1 MAPAEY
7 YAGAWS
13 RTTIPASLY
22 VEEAKYL
29 DAKFNIEPRSGRK
42 YPYKGTTGVL
52 KNGTIIPDAIGD
64 ISVLN
69 NFQYGSLEESFE
81 DHMKDVKAEIL
92 QKAEEFPD
100 DFKLMSEEDQRA
112 WVANRQVKLE
122 NMWNNAYDEW
132 DINVQQPV
140 LKQIE
145 NVNANVQ
152 LQNTWSPEVINAL
165 FRVSD
170 PESVEEAFGGDTI
183 DFSKLRPRTGVGE
196 FKFSEDAPGIPIPQ
210 VTVNIPGFGITN
222 NVGLSLN
229 DFFAGSD
236 QELPQQMF
244 EPVYGDVRS
253 LQIVDREE
261 RRARPT
267 DQIGVIGSKL
277 TEEGKKWFEKW
288 VDPRAE
294 KYTQQALS
302 QADSMYRNSWYRG
315 GLLGMLEK
323 TIERNVHP
331 RSIDPYETG
340 GGEAGNIVR
349 PADPRL
355 QGEGDRARSKQARDI
370 EKEFFNALETLGKAL
385 RPEIETNRKD
395 WDNIY
400 SSAYIDY
407 AKKVLPSIRAYTN
420 QTKYGLENVSKE
432 TAMKFLMDHVVPE
445 TLPAN
450 FESIKDRQD
459 IKSIFG
465 RTSLGKYDDFVQTE
479 TYRKFYEKEQSSAS
493 SYNAAINASVNNKKE
508 FLVDQ
513 NGNVS
518 AETLFQFESGV
529 YTLEELL
536 SFDDSAYGDSIDVI
550 PVEYGDHVKKSS
562 REFIFHQM
570 LEKRAKNKLAAQYG
584 RTMEYGEHE
593 GTDVY
598 DQLIFVEDPYVSG
611 HYLNTSDYSYF
622 KDLEEKIY
630 FDMLKDDQGSL
641 MSLYFN
647 SDGVKLMLDDSETV
661 GERNSRWSEI
671 KTNLSQGVGDLQSSL
686 DAWNSNSRIGL
697 EESGFA
703 NVIRSNPLTAPL
715 EPLALMSEVTWRS
728 DEELKASRERYYY
741 REYYRNLE
749 NRAIDLKKNKLAN
762 TASMLHAYGQTALA
776 NDADYLEDLEGIA
789 SRVSWD
795 NEWNEYILPSVRSL
809 PTTAAAMAAGAVT
822 TVATGGNTV
831 AGALVAGGFM
841 YNTVGSK
848 WYLDSYLD
856 PNKDW
861 MDDGFWGN
869 RMMTARGMGAAEGA
883 GEFAQFL
890 LLGSAGTIVKY
901 SGLGSVLPKAA
912 TRGVADRFITRV
924 INGELQIAE
933 RSAFQLFQDVT
944 IGGLTY
950 QGVNAVGEAIAEGST
965 GGLQYVLEQ
974 YATKQPI
981 DAGEFWDRVAHDAKI
996 GVYSSFIISGGSLSV
1011 QNGTA
1016 AIMSQIDP
1024 NSYLGQKYQAKQR
1037 ARVIDSIIQ
1046 NGELYGVRNAQQAK
1060 SLRDAMKS
1068 LRESL
1073 DGRDVQ
1079 VSKDELAKILSGE
1092 PSKAIALTEE
1102 EQKYMIR
1109 IKALLSEVTA
1119 AKGVEGSVY
1128 QLLMDQGRYDLVAEQ
1143 IARDNLNQFYEFAL
1157 SFDER
1162 GITIDG
1168 NGAARTADGKL
1179 ATGYG
1184 SRLDSILGKLSEE
1197 ERQKYTE
1204 GKKAND
1210 LATKILKAQARTNAS
1225 RILGLNVVNP
1235 YRGTLEKQSENPSS
1249 GFVLTADSDGNVA
1262 EVDPSQLDGMDSRRI
1277 GLIEVAAQFVAD
1289 AEGRVRVI
1297 VHTDRSSFVKATRSE
1312 VGAGAY
1318 FEATQEQ
1325 REQGMQDEVHILM
1338 DEKTSEGDITRA
1350 LVHELGH
1357 FKFQALVNNRK
1368 TRKELYG
1375 KILEIAQE
1383 TNKKGEFVN
1392 PFVASLVATV
1402 LEEYGEAGYDEV
1414 ALEKEVINHFVQS
1427 LAAGL
1432 HTDEGMLN
1440 VFVDQIGRKHIRKS
1454 DALKAVL
1461 DFSEYVSKTAG
1472 EYVSFSKSEFEQAK
1486 MHEQQEQQAQEME
1499 FTEADEGVNE
1509 PNPNNQEA
1517 MESRKF
1523 SKPFTYL
1530 QNTKLQYSFNE
1541 MDYSVRGALFPVQRT
1556 MTVTVKDYNHFRN
1569 LYAKLTGNGAAPG
1582 RMTDIVYF
1590 KDGKAYKVN
1599 PPKPKLDRET
1609 GEPIIM
1615 EVPKYK
1621 GWQARQIEQMEAEVA
1636 GKLHIVRN
1644 LDALQRQFHQSFNNS
1659 IVSKYANSEA
1669 FFPYETYSLETFNK
1683 MSAAEKAVIVE
1694 AALANLNAFFEM
1706 GLTVEEIESRAE
1718 QPGSP
1723 LQSPWLDVKKNL
1735 DIFNA
1740 ANNKVET
1747 RAEKKAKLQEGV
1759 ERHGVAPWQLMPKDS
1774 MAYER
1779 RRVNFALLSNE
1790 DLNYALQELKK
1801 LDSGRSMDGPLM
1813 PLQSIKIGS
1822 LDGSSKA
1829 DKRRVPKKHVGKDG
1843 LIKGVP
1849 EVNQAKH
1856 LLEAVKKHV
1865 MRLNPTLSEGDALQA
1880 ALVAIEKASFTTHN
1894 IDLTR
1899 DGVIEFKMS
1908 FKGVD
1913 GKTYTT
1919 TFRSNQRLA
1928 DGTLRE
1934 VTGLA
1939 GGPRG
1944 AIGRPNEVHSNT
1956 SEQAQKEIITNAR
1969 KVQQSDSTEHYV
1981 LLLRALTAENS
1992 FKNPLTSVILIDS
2005 MLQTIEEFG
2014 DVKVK
2019 DGSRTITVKQK
2030 VAEVLQQYMEKVH
2043 STEEW
2048 IEIETKYL
2056 DGTDEVLDP
2065 SKFTLT
2071 VWENS
2076 YQNKINTNV
2085 PGLSQKNN
2093 MVQITEEGV
2102 ISFLTQLKEIAP
2114 TSGFGFGA
2122 RGDFIARVLGPQV
2135 GLSKIGFVSKE
2146 SFLESINDPLF
2157 SDAQPGD
2164 VVAASFVNMSTDADG
2179 NSLVKPVNVRDTVT
2193 KAKSKNISYE
2203 YGVEGSAGFYV
2214 LGAFLSPTELG
2225 VEFTPR
2231 ARMTALAKLS
2241 GAQEGSLAA
2250 ESRRLRGRIYV
2261 EGATSWEQS
2270 TATHYGNMIATL
2282 SRKLQD
2288 KYSDLLLLQQ
2298 DIETFR
2304 KEKLPESQDFEM
2316 HMNLYYGKL
2325 RTDLELVEKILD
2337 NVNKLSS
2344 KRGIKASD
2352 LSDFLYAMHARE
2364 RNAHIAKQRPE
2375 ILDGSGMSDEMA
2387 EEILNELD
2395 SPEMREVAAEAMKL
2409 VSLTR
2414 QYMVEGGLEKR
2425 STIEA
2430 WEAMYE
2436 HYVPLNGLAEDEF
2449 DGETNSYP
2457 SGGAGMA
2464 IYGPSSKKARGRSS
2478 KTGVNILGSM
2488 AMQTAAVMQRAR
2500 KDQAMLS
2507 LYRMAEN
2514 NPNENVWSV
2523 HGPGNRLTVMG
2534 QELSDEAMRNRNDVV
2549 PLRINGR
2556 QHFIRFKNEN
2566 HAKALKG
2573 MTTEQLNF
2581 VTRLYSKYSTF
2592 LRNSFTVWN
2601 PSFFLP
2607 NFIRDVQS
2615 ALFNAA
2621 AEIDREGGI
2630 LEGMGLTATEFNKKL
2645 MGTTLS
2651 ALMSL
2656 LGKASLGLNMNAEM
2670 QGYVD
2675 EWMAAGGRTGWSY
2688 SDTLNKVVS
2697 DLNDKSRGRTKAG
2710 ARLGKAWGWTVGGVA
2725 SYVEGIN
2732 EAFENSIRLAAY
2744 IEARKAGATKNR
2756 AAELSK
2762 NITVNFNKSGEVSPS
2777 INAMYLFFNAAMQGV
2792 DRFGQTFMTQKR
2804 KVPKTENN
2812 PDGGGRR
2819 GITAAQKMGVGMV
2832 GISFAQ
2838 TVFNILMSGRDDD
2851 DELYYKKDIPDYRKQ
2866 RNFVIFTGQ
2875 RDNVQVPLPYGIN
2888 IFSNVG
2894 MTLAELCFGIT
2905 DVDDAALFLAISANS
2920 SFNPI
2925 AFGHGDNVGSYA
2937 ATTLS
2942 PTFLKP
2948 FVEVAMN
2955 ETYFGTP
2962 VYREQYDFGTEVPE
2976 YTLSYRAPEW
2986 MVEINKALNEA
2997 SGGKEYISGDMD
3009 FNPDPIYYLIQ
3020 SMLGGSGK
3028 FFSETFDL
3036 GYTGYKV
3043 IENAINETDENTGF
3057 LEALEKTEKPKLRRS
3072 DIPILKLI
3080 YADPNRFYDFD
3091 LFEKNS
3097 KEVRQYRNQA
3107 DKYLEQ
3113 KTDDVE
3119 GLDFTGIGN
3128 KEEGLIKELNDTEA
3142 ILQDIRNLR
3151 VAVRNSDLNYIEKN
3165 NVLYDLD
3172 VEESKTVVYFNAKY
3186 YELRGQYIDPRPTGL
3201 ISEKELRKA
3210 FGVE

>member
-1 MAPAEY
+1 MRLDSQQDVKDPDSFSFDYDDLSPIDQWIAQNPYRGDAMIGDVPQYEGEIPSSVLEKQKAWNIANESGVTLEDVDPLTNRLYAAPGTLGELRNGTVIPEMAAD
-7 YAGAWS
+7 
-13 RTTIPASLY
+13 
-22 VEEAKYL
+22 L
-29 DAKFNIEPRSGRK
+29 DAM
-42 YPYKGTTGVL
+42 
-52 KNGTIIPDAIGD
+52 NG
-64 ISVLN
+64 
-69 NFQYGSLEESFE
+69 FEYGSLEESLANHMAGVQAMITEKAQERPAGFDLMPPASQQAWLANQEKELEALWNSSYKEWE
-81 DHMKDVKAEIL
+81 DNVQKPFIDQAEKINADVKNQNGYI
-92 QKAEEFPD
+92 D
-100 DFKLMSEEDQRA
+100 DLINSISR
-112 WVANRQVKLE
+112 VA
-122 NMWNNAYDEW
+122 
-132 DINVQQPV
+132 
-140 LKQIE
+140 
-145 NVNANVQ
+145 
-152 LQNTWSPEVINAL
+152 T
-165 FRVSD
+165 
-170 PESVEEAFGGDTI
+170 PESVEAALGGETI
-183 DFSKLRPRTGVGE
+183 DFTKLKLKASPGVYRVGRGE
-196 FKFSEDAPGIPIPQ
+196 GIKVNYANPTI
-210 VTVNIPGFGITN
+210 NIPGFGETN
-222 NVGLSLN
+222 QVKLTMN
-229 DFFAGSD
+229 DFFQGSRA
-236 QELPQQMF
+236 LPEGGLF
-244 EPVYGDVRS
+244 KPVMGEVRG
-253 LQIVDREE
+253 IINIDDETKTAEIGDREGIVGAELTPEGEMWMKINVDPVVNDIIKGQIDENFGGALQRVYRDLRLSIKHQTWPLAARNREGEQPGLGSGYDSGYKTTAE
-261 RRARPT
+261 RTRART
-267 DQIGVIGSKL
+267 SANYREMQEIARIGAIVAPDVPQGGGPSTWGDGHIGGFQDYL
-277 TEEGKKWFEKW
+277 NYAEEIIGRVKDFQEN
-288 VDPRAE
+288 
-294 KYTQQALS
+294 LGS
-302 QADSMYRNSWYRG
+302 YRG
-315 GLLGMLEK
+315 GVSNVSEETTRAFLLERLVPGTDPEGVIASGAYKERAENSPSGLLTSYVDPNSQEFKDYKEK
-323 TIERNVHP
+323 YGKE
-331 RSIDPYETG
+331 IDPAERQGMELLAKIAPGAWGSALMTMEDSQGTSVMPLFNIGGKEITYEEWLSIAD
-340 GGEAGNIVR
+340 GENPEATPFEMDGLEAYRQFAFNQILEDAAR
-349 PADPRL
+349 NMGTSDL
-355 QGEGDRARSKQARDI
+355 QG
-370 EKEFFNALETLGKAL
+370 
-385 RPEIETNRKD
+385 
-395 WDNIY
+395 
-400 SSAYIDY
+400 
-407 AKKVLPSIRAYTN
+407 
-420 QTKYGLENVSKE
+420 
-432 TAMKFLMDHVVPE
+432 
-445 TLPAN
+445 
-450 FESIKDRQD
+450 
-459 IKSIFG
+459 
-465 RTSLGKYDDFVQTE
+465 
-479 TYRKFYEKEQSSAS
+479 
-493 SYNAAINASVNNKKE
+493 
-508 FLVDQ
+508 
-513 NGNVS
+513 
-518 AETLFQFESGV
+518 
-529 YTLEELL
+529 
-536 SFDDSAYGDSIDVI
+536 
-550 PVEYGDHVKKSS
+550 
-562 REFIFHQM
+562 
-570 LEKRAKNKLAAQYG
+570 
-584 RTMEYGEHE
+584 
-593 GTDVY
+593 
-598 DQLIFVEDPYVSG
+598 
-611 HYLNTSDYSYF
+611 
-622 KDLEEKIY
+622 LEEKIY
-630 FDMLKDDQGSL
+630 FEMMEDSQGALAAMYFGNDGIKLWLDKD
-641 MSLYFN
+641 
-647 SDGVKLMLDDSETV
+647 ETV
-661 GERNSRWSEI
+661 GDRNDRWEEI
-671 KTNLSQGVGDLQSSL
+671 TKSWDQGWIDFKGAI
-686 DAWNSNSRIGL
+686 DAWDSNRTI
-697 EESGFA
+697 EFTI
-703 NVIRSNPLTAPL
+703 IRGDGAFYDQKIRTPKEKKQAISEYWYRQYYRDTKIQ
-715 EPLALMSEVTWRS
+715 SIEVT
-728 DEELKASRERYYY
+728 KNKIATNA
-741 REYYRNLE
+741 EY
-749 NRAIDLKKNKLAN
+749 LKKYGN
-762 TASMLHAYGQTALA
+762 TALINEYTATKDVA
-776 NDADYLEDLEGIA
+776 ETMERMAKDYEFT
-789 SRVSWD
+789 
-795 NEWNEYILPSVRSL
+795 EYILPGIRSA
-809 PTTAAAMAAGAVT
+809 PTTLGTMAVG
-822 TVATGGNTV
+822 TVATLATGNPFIGAAAAGSFMFGTV
-831 AGALVAGGFM
+831 YDKTF
-841 YNTVGSK
+841 
-848 WYLDSYLD
+848 LDSYLD
-856 PNKDW
+856 PSKDW
-861 MDDGFWGN
+861 MSEGQRKLYSGSVAGAEAIGEGLGYLFTLGGG
-869 RMMTARGMGAAEGA
+869 RLLKLTGISSRLPAAMTRGA
-883 GEFAQFL
+883 G
-890 LLGSAGTIVKY
+890 SKY
-901 SGLGSVLPKAA
+901 IGNVL
-912 TRGVADRFITRV
+912 R
-924 INGELQIAE
+924 GELTLSE
-933 RSAFQLFQDVT
+933 RTAFQAFKDIT
-944 IGGLTY
+944 IGGSTRL
-950 QGVNAVGEAIAEGST
+950 GVASFGEYVSEAGT
-965 GGLQYVLEQ
+965 GGLQYVAEQ
-974 YATKQPI
+974 LATRRSI
-981 DAGEFWDRVAHDAKI
+981 DGGELLDRMHHDGKI
-996 GVYSSFIISGGSLSV
+996 GFYMGLGLGSGSLTLET
-1011 QNGTA
+1011 TA
-1016 AIMSQIDP
+1016 YGIANQLDP
-1024 NSYLGQKYQAKQR
+1024 TSYIGQKIQASQR
-1037 ARVIDSIIQ
+1037 ASAIASIIE
-1046 NGELYGVRNAQQAK
+1046 NGQLYGLRSSQQ
-1060 SLRDAMKS
+1060 
-1068 LRESL
+1068 LRELRRAQTSL
-1073 DGRDVQ
+1073 KELLEGRDI
-1079 VSKDELAKILSGE
+1079 SLTAEEKNSILNGKQS
-1092 PSKAIALTEE
+1092 AALNLTEE
-1102 EQKYMIR
+1102 EQKHMDTIR
-1109 IKALLSEVTA
+1109 DLVSEATA
-1119 AKGVEGSVY
+1119 FKGVDGSVY
-1128 QLLMDQGRYDLVAEQ
+1128 QLLMDQGRYDLIAEQ
-1143 IARDNLNQFYEFAL
+1143 IARDNLNQFYEWAL

-1162 GITIDG
+1162 GITIDE

-1184 SRLDSILGKLSEE
+1184 SRLDSILGKLSKE
-1197 ERQKYTE
+1197 ERQKYVE
-1204 GKKAND
+1204 GKKDND
-1210 LATKILKAQARTNAS
+1210 LQRRTLNSLARANYT
-1225 RILGLNVVNP
+1225 RVLGLNIGNP
-1235 YRGTLEKQSENPSS
+1235 NRGRLNEQMDTPSS
-1249 GFVLTADSDGNVA
+1249 GFVLMADAEGNVS
-1262 EVDPSQLDGMDSRRI
+1262 EIDPAQLENMDSRRV
-1277 GLIEVAAQFVAD
+1277 GLVEVAGQFVSD
-1289 AEGRVRVI
+1289 AKGNVRVV
-1297 VHTDRSSFVKATRSE
+1297 VHTSRDSFVAATGNKDG
-1312 VGAGAY
+1312 VGAY
-1318 FEATQEQ
+1318 FEATEEQ
-1325 REQGMQDEVHILM
+1325 RSEGRLVNGRLEKVQDEVHILM
-1338 DEKTSEGDITRA
+1338 DESTSEGDVTRA

-1357 FKFQALVNNRK
+1357 FKFQALVNDAK
-1368 TRKELYG
+1368 TRKELYN
-1375 KILEIAQE
+1375 KIIEISQE
-1383 TNKKGEFVN
+1383 KKSNGELAN
-1392 PFVASLVATV
+1392 PFVASLVDVVTA
-1402 LEEYGEAGYDEV
+1402 EYKAAEYESV
-1414 ALEKEVINHFVQS
+1414 ELEKEIINHFVQS

-1454 DALKAVL
+1454 DAMAAVL
-1461 DFSEYVSKTAG
+1461 DFAEYINKTAG
-1472 EYVSFSKSEFEQAK
+1472 EYASFSKSEFEQMK
-1486 MHEQQEQQAQEME
+1486 LHKQQEQQAQEME

-1509 PNPNNQEA
+1509 ANPNNQEA

-1530 QNTKLQYSFNE
+1530 QNTKLQYTLNE
-1541 MDYSVRGALFPVQRT
+1541 MDYSARGNLFPVQRT

-1582 RMTDIVYF
+1582 RMADIVYF

-1599 PPKPKLDRET
+1599 PPKPKLDRQT

-1615 EVPKYK
+1615 EVPEYK
-1621 GWQARQIEQMEAEVA
+1621 GWQKRQLEEMEAQVQ
-1636 GKLHIVRN
+1636 GKLHLVRN
-1644 LDALQRQFHQSFNNS
+1644 LDALQRQFNESFNNS

-1669 FFPYETYSLETFNK
+1669 FFPYETYSREEFNK

-1723 LQSPWLDVKKNL
+1723 LRSPWLDVKKNL

-1801 LDSGRSMDGPLM
+1801 LDSGRSTDGPLM
-1813 PLQSIKIGS
+1813 PLQEIKIGS

-1829 DKRRVPKKHVGKDG
+1829 DKRRVSESHIGKDG

-1849 EVNQAKH
+1849 EINQAKH
-1856 LLEAVKKHV
+1856 LFDAVKKYV
-1865 MRLNPTLSEGDALQA
+1865 MQLDPTLSEGDALQA

-1919 TFRSNQRLA
+1919 AFRSNQRLA
-1928 DGTLRE
+1928 DGTLRD

-2043 STEEW
+2043 TAEEW
-2048 IEIETKYL
+2048 KEIETKYL

-2065 SKFTLT
+2065 STFTKT
-2071 VWENS
+2071 IWENS
-2076 YQNKINTNV
+2076 YQYKINTNV
-2085 PGLSQKNN
+2085 PGLSQKND

-2102 ISFLTQLKEIAP
+2102 VSFLTQLKEIAP

-2122 RGDFIARVLGPQV
+2122 RGDFVARVLGPQV

-2157 SDAQPGD
+2157 SDAQAGD

-2179 NSLVKPVNVRDTVT
+2179 NSLVKPVNVKDTVT

-2214 LGAFLSPTELG
+2214 LGVFLSPTEMG

-2231 ARMTALAKLS
+2231 ARMTPLAPLS
-2241 GAQEGSLAA
+2241 GTQEGSLAA

-2282 SRKLQD
+2282 SRKFQD

-2304 KEKLPESQDFEM
+2304 NEKLPESQDFEM

-2325 RTDLELVEKILD
+2325 RTDLELVENILD
-2337 NVNKLSS
+2337 NVNRLSS
-2344 KRGIKASD
+2344 KYGIQASD

-2375 ILDGSGMSDEMA
+2375 ILDGSGMSDETA
-2387 EEILNELD
+2387 EEILNEFD

-2430 WEAMYE
+2430 WEAQYE

-2464 IYGPSSKKARGRSS
+2464 IYGPSSRKARGRSS

-2556 QHFIRFKNEN
+2556 QHFIRFKNEG
-2566 HAKALKG
+2566 HAKALNG

-2581 VTRLYSKYSTF
+2581 VTRLYGKYSTF
-2592 LRNSFTVWN
+2592 LRNTYTVWN
-2601 PSFFLP
+2601 PAFFLP

-2645 MGTTLS
+2645 MLTTLEALGSLFAEASIGFIGFELS
-2651 ALMSL
+2651 A
-2656 LGKASLGLNMNAEM
+2656 KM
-2670 QGYVD
+2670 QGYVE
-2675 EWMAAGGRTGWSY
+2675 EWKAAGGRTGWSY

-2710 ARLGKAWGWTVGGVA
+2710 AAMGKAWGMTVGGVA

-2762 NITVNFNKSGEVSPS
+2762 NITVNFNKSGEVSSS
-2777 INAMYLFFNAAMQGV
+2777 INATYLFFNAAMQGV

-2866 RNFVIFTGQ
+2866 RNLVMFTGK
-2875 RDNVQVPLPYGIN
+2875 RDNVQLPLPYGIN

-2894 MTLAELCFGIT
+2894 VTLAELSFGIT
-2905 DVDDAALFLAISANS
+2905 EVDDAALFLAISANS

-2925 AFGHGDNVGSYA
+2925 AFGHGDNVGAYA

-2942 PTFLKP
+2942 PTFIKP
-2948 FVEVAMN
+2948 LVEVAMN

-2962 VYREQYDFGTEVPE
+2962 IYREQYAFGTEVPE

-2997 SGGKEYISGDMD
+2997 SGGKEFISGDYD
-3009 FNPDPIYYLIQ
+3009 FNPDPIYYLMQ

-3028 FFSETFDL
+3028 FFSETIDL

-3043 IENAINETDENTGF
+3043 VENAINEMDDNTGF

-3072 DIPILKLI
+3072 DVPILKII

-3107 DKYLEQ
+3107 DKFEAGE
-3113 KTDDVE
+3113 TGDVE
-3119 GLDFTGIGN
+3119 GLNFTGIGN
-3128 KEEGLIKELNDTEA
+3128 EEKGLIKELNDTESV
-3142 ILQDIRNLR
+3142 LQDIRNLR

-3165 NVLYDLD
+3165 NALYDLD

-3201 ISEKELRKA
+3201 ISEKELRKI